1 MKILLTGVAGFIGS
15 HVAQRLL
22 KRGDEVI
29 GIDNF
34 NDYYDPQQKWD
45 NTLALQQ
52 HSNFELLPIDI
63 RNIDASNFANQ
74 KIDAIIHLAA
84 MAGVRNSVKNPSL
97 YFDVNLN
104 GSQRLIELSR
114 QFEIKNFVFASTS
127 STYGNTHRIPFVET
141 DFCGEP
147 LHPYAAS
154 KRAVEQIGFAYH
166 HNYGLNFT
174 ALRFFTVFGPAGRP
188 DMMPWLVADSI
199 YTGQSIPLFRGSFHR
214 DWTYVDDIAD
224 GVVCAVDRPL
234 GFEII
239 NLGRGAPVSLTDF
252 ISKLETTAGGR
263 ADMIPTPAP
272 VTEMAVTFADNSKAL
287 RLLGHQPSTNVDEGI
302 AKFWAWFLEN
312 KASQARHENLVAVAD
327 KKIA

>member
-22 KRGDEVI
+22 LRGDEVI

-34 NDYYDPQQKWD
+34 NDYYDPQQKWN

-52 HSNFELLPIDI
+52 QSNFELLPIDI

-74 KIDAIIHLAA
+74 NFDAVIHLAA

-104 GSQRLIELSR
+104 GSQRLLELAR

-199 YTGQSIPLFRGSFHR
+199 YTGQSVPLFRGSFHR

-263 ADMIPTPAP
+263 ANMIPTAAP

-302 AKFWAWFLEN
+302 AKFWAWFLKY